1 MLEIFLIGV
10 FILYLLIGVA
20 FAMELVIYNLMQE
33 CESGIKKGVIL
44 LLGVLFLPLVL
55 FVLILYIT
63 ADTSLK
69 IIDLLI
75 D

>member
-1 MLEIFLIGV
+1 MLEIFLIGI

-69 IIDLLI
+69 IIDLLRG
-75 D
+75 

>member
-1 MLEIFLIGV
+1 MLEIFLIGI

-69 IIDLLI
+69 IIDLLR